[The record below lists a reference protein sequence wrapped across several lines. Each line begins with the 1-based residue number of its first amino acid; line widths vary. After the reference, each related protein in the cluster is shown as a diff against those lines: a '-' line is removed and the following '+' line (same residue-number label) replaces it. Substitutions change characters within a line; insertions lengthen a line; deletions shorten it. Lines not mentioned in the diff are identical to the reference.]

1 MSVSCFVLFCFVLF
15 FSCRHLTHQ
24 NPISL
29 NFPGHK
35 FLYLGSLDQSKD
47 CFLISN
53 SRSKKLS
60 FIIWVDHI
68 LLNGTS
74 PDLLTYLSQHFRT
87 RHHHSPGLRRV
98 SKIERTIPLVINQLT
113 PSIIHQFQPGYQFL
127 HLASLEPFVEF
138 FFQILASIKPSTLA
152 FLHFV
157 QQFKR
162 NGCRWPLLL

>member
-35 FLYLGSLDQSKD
+35 FLYLASLDQSKD

-87 RHHHSPGLRRV
+87 RHHHSAGLRRV
-98 SKIERTIPLVINQLT
+98 SKIERTIPLVIPTDSIHHT
-113 PSIIHQFQPGYQFL
+113 PISTWISIPPSRHVRAFL
-127 HLASLEPFVEF
+127 RVFL
-138 FFQILASIKPSTLA
+138 QILASIKPSTLA

-157 QQFKR
+157 QQFTR
-162 NGCRWPLLL
+162 NDCRWPLLL